1 MPEAGSPDAN
11 PSNTV
16 AWLRFVKDGDR
27 VTRAALFQTSIRGR
41 PVGFCFTSVVG
52 RINPSRLAKGLL
64 STADPLPALAIV
76 LIEEFP
82 TASFVPTPGA
92 DVPLCRI
99 GPGNTSELGRPKV
112 QWETAQPRGG
122 YSAEQLLDEAL
133 RRVDPLEIF
142 DRVAR
147 GLAEAFAD
155 DAVRA
160 LSTVSGLT
168 TTAQLSPLPQRSSR
182 AGNRKQFG
190 YASSSPPDGD
200 RGPGLAERLWAVL
213 SPPGGRR
220 VTVGSDLQLDWY
232 GDLMPFQREGVRALL
247 REKKLLLADDMGL
260 GKTVQVIAALRI
272 LRAQRRIRSSLVI
285 APASVLDQ
293 WRREIERWAPE
304 LTAIIIRGAASDRA
318 WQWKARSDIILVSY
332 DTLRSDFRVH
342 RVRRDMWDVVVA
354 DEAQRIKNRND
365 TSKRVKR
372 LRRRRSWALTGTPLE
387 NNEEELASIMEF
399 VDHSEIGPPRR
410 YQPNEA
416 LRERHRELQLRR
428 KKNDVLPD
436 LPPKRV
442 TKISIELT
450 RSQRRSYTKAE
461 QDGIV
466 FLKSLGAEVRIRH
479 VLELITRLKQI
490 CNADPETGE
499 SSKLDNIGERIERLT
514 AQGHRALVFSQ
525 YTSRSYGVLAA
536 AAHLRDFDPLTF
548 TGETP
553 EPERA
558 AIIDRFKT
566 REEHKVLVLSLRAG
580 GVGLNLQEASY
591 VFHLDRWWNPAVE
604 RQAEDRSHRMGQTVK
619 VNAIKYT
626 CQGTIEERIDRI
638 LERKQVLF
646 EQLID
651 DVSLDLSIKLSRE
664 EIFGLFGLEPVRAPS

>member
-1 MPEAGSPDAN
+1 MSEEGSPDAN

-27 VTRAALFQTSIRGR
+27 VTRAALFQTSIRGT

-52 RINPSRLAKGLL
+52 RINQSRLAKGLL
-64 STADPLPALAIV
+64 RTADPLPALAIV

-133 RRVDPLEIF
+133 RRADPLEVF

-436 LPPKRV
+436 LPPKQV

-525 YTSRSYGVLAA
+525 YTSKSYGVLAA

>member
-1 MPEAGSPDAN
+1 M
-11 PSNTV
+11 
-16 AWLRFVKDGDR
+16 
-27 VTRAALFQTSIRGR
+27 
-41 PVGFCFTSVVG
+41 GFCFTSVVG

-64 STADPLPALAIV
+64 RTADPLPALAIV

-82 TASFVPTPGA
+82 MASFVPAPGA

-122 YSAEQLLDEAL
+122 YSAEQLLNKAL
-133 RRVDPLEIF
+133 RRADPLEVF

-147 GLAEAFAD
+147 GLAEAFAA

-168 TTAQLSPLPQRSSR
+168 TTVHLSPLPQRSSR
-182 AGNRKQFG
+182 ADNRKQFG

-220 VTVGSDLQLDWY
+220 PTVGSDLQLDWY

-318 WQWKARSDIILVSY
+318 WQWKARSDIILASY
-332 DTLRSDFRVH
+332 DTLRSDSRVH

-436 LPPKRV
+436 LPPKQV

-651 DVSLDLSIKLSRE
+651 DVSLDLSIKLSRD
-664 EIFGLFGLEPVRAPS
+664 EIFGLFGLEPVRSPS

>member
-27 VTRAALFQTSIRGR
+27 VTRVALFQTSIRGR

-64 STADPLPALAIV
+64 RTADPLPALAIV

-82 TASFVPTPGA
+82 MASFVPAPGA

-99 GPGNTSELGRPKV
+99 GPGNTSEPGRPKV

-122 YSAEQLLDEAL
+122 YSAEQLLNEAL
-133 RRVDPLEIF
+133 RRADPLEVF

-168 TTAQLSPLPQRSSR
+168 TTVQLSPLPQRSSR
-182 AGNRKQFG
+182 ADNRKQFG

-213 SPPGGRR
+213 SPPRGQRA
-220 VTVGSDLQLDWY
+220 TVGSDLQLDWY
-232 GDLMPFQREGVRALL
+232 GDLMPFQREGVQALL

-272 LRAQRRIRSSLVI
+272 LRAQRRIRSSLVL

-332 DTLRSDFRVH
+332 DTLRSDSRVH

-372 LRRRRSWALTGTPLE
+372 LHRRRSWALTGTPLE

-399 VDHSEIGPPRR
+399 VDHREIGPPRR
-410 YQPNEA
+410 YQPSEA

-436 LPPKRV
+436 LPPKQV

-566 REEHKVLVLSLRAG
+566 REKHKVLVLSLRAG

-604 RQAEDRSHRMGQTVK
+604 RQAEDRTHRMGQAVK

-651 DVSLDLSIKLSRE
+651 DVSLDLSMRLSRD
-664 EIFGLFGLEPVRAPS
+664 EIFGLFGLDPVRARS